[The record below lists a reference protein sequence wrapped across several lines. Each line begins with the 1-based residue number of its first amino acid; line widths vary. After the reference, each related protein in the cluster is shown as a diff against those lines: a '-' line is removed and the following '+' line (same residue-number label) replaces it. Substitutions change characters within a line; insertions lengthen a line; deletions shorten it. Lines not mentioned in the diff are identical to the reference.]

1 MDGRPPVILG
11 LIWTIILYFQVR
23 NISGKSRTHLVFSFP
38 IKSALGSV
46 WHFTKEKK
54 KEKGN
59 KNLIGG
65 KKKVEK
71 LTSTSI
77 FFLDEF

>member
-1 MDGRPPVILG
+1 MLEK
-11 LIWTIILYFQVR
+11 T
-23 NISGKSRTHLVFSFP
+23 THLVFSFP

-54 KEKGN
+54 REKGT

-65 KKKVEK
+65 KKK
-71 LTSTSI
+71 
-77 FFLDEF
+77 